1 MSDMTNEPSD
11 GERRAVDRR
20 SGEDRRRPVVTNS
33 WQGAAWSDQRI
44 QFITRYLF
52 GALTWVYMNLVHTF
66 RTDWMSLTQMNLM
79 IVSYFVWVTA
89 VMLHARR
96 YEYSPF
102 RFRLAMW
109 IDVLYVSILV
119 LNDPYTVPLMSM
131 IYIIIVLGNGMR
143 YGMQSFTE
151 SLIACFLGA
160 MITLTLRYAGSL
172 NGMSGGV
179 IFMNVFGG
187 IILIYAY
194 ILMYRVDA
202 ARREHERN
210 SMTDPLTGLMNRG
223 GFMDAAEQLMDIVR
237 EHRHSCTLM
246 FCDMDKFKQINDS
259 AGHAEGDRVL
269 QAVAG
274 IIRKNI
280 RQVDLAGR
288 YGGDEF
294 VVVLD
299 GTGIDDAEHIGL
311 RIQQEVRQWALGN
324 DLDVS
329 LTIGVGEAMKHGE
342 SLQDLL
348 DNVDKALYRSKQEH
362 GAGGLCR
369 A

>member
-1 MSDMTNEPSD
+1 MTANRD
-11 GERRAVDRR
+11 QTTGKERRAVERR
-20 SGEDRRRPVVTNS
+20 SGEDRRRPQATS
-33 WQGAAWSDQRI
+33 AWQGAAWSDQRI

-52 GALTWVYMNLVHTF
+52 GALTWVYMNHVHTF
-66 RTDWMSLTQMNLM
+66 RPDWMSLTQMNLL
-79 IVSYFVWVTA
+79 IVSYFVWVTL
-89 VMLHARR
+89 VLLHARR
-96 YEYSPF
+96 HEYSPT
-102 RFRLAMW
+102 RFRIAMW
-109 IDVLYVSILV
+109 VDVLYVSVLV
-119 LNDPYTVPLMSM
+119 LNDPYSVPLMSM

-194 ILMYRVDA
+194 ILMYRVDS
-202 ARREHERN
+202 ARREQERN
-210 SMTDPLTGLMNRG
+210 SVLDPLTGLLNRG
-223 GFMDAAEQLMDIVR
+223 GFMDKAAQMMEFVR
-237 EHRHSCTLM
+237 DNPHRCTLM

-269 QAVAG
+269 KAVAG
-274 IIRKNI
+274 IIRENI

-294 VVVLD
+294 VIILD
-299 GTGIDDAEHIGL
+299 GTGIDDAEHIAL
-311 RIQQEVRQWALGN
+311 RIQQGVRRWAQENG
-324 DLDVS
+324 LDVS
-329 LTIGVGEAMKHGE
+329 ITIGIGEAMTHGD
-342 SLQDLL
+342 SLQALL
-348 DNVDKALYRSKQEH
+348 DSVDKALYRSKQTH